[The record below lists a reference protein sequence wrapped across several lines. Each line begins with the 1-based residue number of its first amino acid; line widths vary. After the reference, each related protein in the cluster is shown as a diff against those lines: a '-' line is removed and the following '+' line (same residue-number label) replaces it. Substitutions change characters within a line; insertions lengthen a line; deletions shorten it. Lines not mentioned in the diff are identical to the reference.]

1 MELTESDKKYA
12 LQHGLTLGDMR
23 DFKFDQIKEEERE
36 RTWYDAI
43 KILKIQCKLFIQH
56 GNLWMWK

>member
-36 RTWYDAI
+36 RTWYEAEQKRYKDFKNSMQAI
-43 KILKIQCKLFIQH
+43 YPA
-56 GNLWMWK
+56 W